1 VVGRTNIEVFF
12 LLLDHFKLP
21 DIITDHI
28 SGQVEQS
35 IGCMCV
41 CLSVRHTVCL
51 SVILIFGTL
60 VQLDPIQVTFD
71 CQGHGSKFMVAE
83 EKRCYVVRQ
92 VSLTWSNDGLMEKQS
107 KSTVFIQVKLSTG
120 VGHLTTDALGPID
133 GWPIEYLIHWKPV
146 VGGYGSPLLFR
157 GRSQSGGSRKRAC
170 FSRFPV
176 KYDALTT
183 SH

>member
-1 VVGRTNIEVFF
+1 MIGRQTLKFFF

-35 IGCMCV
+35 IGCVCA

-92 VSLTWSNDGLMEKQS
+92 VSLTWSNDGLMGKQS

-133 GWPIEYLIHWKPV
+133 G
-146 VGGYGSPLLFR
+146 
-157 GRSQSGGSRKRAC
+157 
-170 FSRFPV
+170 
-176 KYDALTT
+176 
-183 SH
+183 